1 MNRNQ
6 LISITEMLMKPT
18 LILLLE
24 IWGFYR
30 YYTVKHSGT
39 TMLKSEVFLQ
49 HCVRLYYN
57 TVSERC
63 KDYRSAS
70 VWDCHMHTFLDQS
83 NKSTF

>member
-1 MNRNQ
+1 MNINQ
-6 LISITEMLMKPT
+6 LISIKEMLTKLT

-30 YYTVKHSGT
+30 YYTVKDSGT
-39 TMLKSEVFLQ
+39 TMLKSEVLLQ

-63 KDYRSAS
+63 KDYSSAS